1 MCEIA
6 RLAFREFIFDSVY
19 FSLLI
24 DKMLVLM
31 FMQFTSEVR
40 ETNQKVKFK
49 IYTVYSLKA
58 RKQLF
63 YTMFFRTFWFL
74 RVFTGNILVKTK
86 MVVKNA

>member
-49 IYTVYSLKA
+49 IYTVYSL
-58 RKQLF
+58 
-63 YTMFFRTFWFL
+63 
-74 RVFTGNILVKTK
+74 
-86 MVVKNA
+86 